1 MTLSIVEDA
10 NLSRIFLVGKM
21 AFGCWLSRTI
31 ILADNL
37 TGHCFVLKDLVPM
50 SFFKLVMIV

>member
-1 MTLSIVEDA
+1 MTLSIVKDA

-21 AFGCWLSRTI
+21 TFGCWLSRII

-50 SFFKLVMIV
+50 SFSNWS